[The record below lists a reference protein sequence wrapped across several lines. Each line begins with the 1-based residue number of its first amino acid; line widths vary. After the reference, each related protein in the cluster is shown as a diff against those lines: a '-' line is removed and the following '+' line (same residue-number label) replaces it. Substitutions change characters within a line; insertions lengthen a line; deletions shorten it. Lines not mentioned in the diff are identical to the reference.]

1 MKLFLRKT
9 VLLALGAILVCIP
22 LTAQTVSLS
31 LDNVTVKE
39 AILQLKEQTG
49 YSLMYAAN
57 DLDTRKVVSVHAT
70 DLQEAV
76 GQILKGQ
83 NVDWEIHGKSVVV
96 SKRKSPQKQDQS
108 QTAAKTIKGY
118 VLDEDGKPLPGATVQ
133 VGNSSKGVLTDING
147 AYEIKASPS
156 EELTYS
162 FVGMKPQVVRVSER
176 SIINVELAEE
186 SSEIEDAVV
195 VAFGKQ
201 KKESITGSIT
211 TVDTKVL
218 KVPSSDLTAS
228 LAGNMAGVIAFSRSG
243 DPGEDNTNFFVRGV
257 TTFEGST
264 NPLILID
271 NIELTPTDLARLQPD
286 DIESFSILKDAT
298 ATALYGSRAANGVIL
313 VTTKRGTESPLK
325 IFVRLENSFSSPTK
339 MVELADNVTYMKL
352 ANEAVLTRDPLASL
366 PFSQDK
372 IEHTGKP
379 GSNPYIYPDN
389 DWYEMLFKKFATSQR
404 ANMNLSGGGRVAT
417 YFVSIG
423 ATRDN
428 GLLKVD
434 HRNSFNNNIDSRK
447 YSVRANVDMNL
458 TKTTKLGVRV
468 TGNFDDYS
476 GPLSGGDAVFN
487 QIMQSSAVL
496 FPATYEPDADHTYVQ
511 HILFGNYG
519 AGNYTNPYANMV
531 RGYMDRDR
539 SQMLAVLDLRQD
551 LDFITKGLDF
561 SAMVN
566 ISRLSSFGVQR
577 YYNPFY
583 YTIYSYDSFLD
594 TYKLTALNE
603 NSGTEYLQYHE
614 TGKTVTNTLYTEMRL
629 NYNREFG
636 NHGVSGLLVMTTNEQ
651 LTANTG
657 SLMLSLPYRNA
668 GLAGRFTYNY
678 KSRYFT
684 EFNFGYNGSERFAKH
699 HRWGF
704 FPSVGLAWVI
714 SNEAFFK
721 DAKKV
726 VSNLKLRYSNGVV
739 GNDNIGASSDRFY
752 YLSNVSFANGTAI
765 FGNKAQNRI
774 PGVSVDRYA
783 NDNIGWETSF
793 KQNLALE
800 LGLFG
805 KIDIITDFYKE
816 HRTNILMSRADIPVT
831 MGLTSSIKANIG
843 EALAKGID
851 IQGDYKQTWN
861 RDLWTSARLNFTYAR
876 SEYLVYEEPEYV
888 EPYRT
893 RVGQSIK
900 QAWGYIAESLF
911 LDDAEAANSP
921 SQEFGSVYG
930 GGDIKYLD
938 TNGDGMITN
947 ADRVPIGNPTYPEI
961 IYGFGLS
968 MGYKGFDLSVFF
980 QGLANESFFINAA
993 STSPFGGENQL
1004 LKAYADSHWSE
1015 AEPDIY
1021 ALWPRLSPSANRNN
1035 VQQSTWWM
1043 RDGSFMRLKQMEF
1056 GYTLPRRVTKKAHID
1071 NLRFYL
1077 SGTNLLTWSRFKL
1090 WDPELAGNGMNY
1102 PISRV
1107 VNLGL
1112 NVTFE

>member
-1 MKLFLRKT
+1 M
-9 VLLALGAILVCIP
+9 LLALGGMLLC
-22 LTAQTVSLS
+22 LQLSAQSVSLS

-39 AILQLKEQTG
+39 AITQLKEKYG
-49 YSLMYAAN
+49 YSFMYAAN
-57 DLDTRKVVSVHAT
+57 DIDTHKIVSVHAT
-70 DLQEAV
+70 ELKDV
-76 GQILKGQ
+76 VNQILKGQ
-83 NVDWEIHGKSVVV
+83 DLSWEIHKKSIVI
-96 SKRKSPQKQDQS
+96 SKKVAKKPE
-108 QTAAKTIKGY
+108 TAQASSKIVRGY
-118 VLDEDGKPLPGATVQ
+118 VLDQNGDPLPGATVQ
-133 VGNSSKGVLTDING
+133 IGDSSTGVLTDING
-147 AYEIKASPS
+147 AYEIKVSPQ
-156 EELTYS
+156 EELSYS
-162 FVGMKPQVVRVSER
+162 FLGMKSQVVKVTDR
-176 SIINVELAEE
+176 SVINVEL
-186 SSEIEDAVV
+186 SDDNDVLEDAVV

-201 KKESITGSIT
+201 KKESITSAIT
-211 TVDTKVL
+211 TVDTKLL
-218 KVPSSDLTAS
+218 KVPSSDLTSS

-243 DPGEDNTNFFVRGV
+243 DPGEDNTNFFIRGV
-257 TTFEGST
+257 TTFEGNS

-298 ATALYGSRAANGVIL
+298 ATALYGTRAANGVIL
-313 VTTKRGTESPLK
+313 VTTKRGSESPLK
-325 IFVRLENSFSSPTK
+325 VFVRLENSISAPTQ

-352 ANEAVLTRDPLASL
+352 ANEAVLTRDPLATL

-372 IEHTGKP
+372 IENTGKP
-379 GSNPYIYPDN
+379 GSSPYIYPDN
-389 DWYEMLFKKFATSQR
+389 DWYGMLFKDYSTSQR
-404 ANMNLSGGGRVAT
+404 ANMNVSGGGKVAT

-428 GLLKVD
+428 GLLNVD
-434 HRNSFNNNIDSRK
+434 QRNSFNNNIDSRK

-476 GPLSGGDAVFN
+476 GPLNGGDAVFN
-487 QIMQSSAVL
+487 QIMSSSAVL
-496 FPATYEPDADHTYVQ
+496 FPATYAPDADHAFVN
-511 HILFGNYG
+511 HILFGNAG
-519 AGNYTNPYANMV
+519 SGNYTNPYAQMV
-531 RGYMDRDR
+531 RGYMDKDR
-539 SQMLAVLDLRQD
+539 SQMLAVLDLRQN

-577 YYNPFY
+577 FYNPFY
-583 YTIYSYDSFLD
+583 YSIYSYDSFLD

-603 NSGTEYLQYHE
+603 SSGTEYLQYSE

-684 EFNFGYNGSERFAKH
+684 EFNFGYNGSERFARS

-714 SNEAFFK
+714 SNEPFFK
-721 DAKKV
+721 NAKDV
-726 VSNLKLRYSNGVV
+726 VSNLKLRYSYGIV
-739 GNDNIGASSDRFY
+739 GNDNIGLSSDRFY
-752 YLSNVSFANGTAI
+752 YLSNVSFQNGTAT
-765 FGNKAQNRI
+765 FGNKSQTKI

-783 NDNIGWETSF
+783 NEDIGWETSY
-793 KQNLALE
+793 KQNLAIE

-805 KIDIITDFYKE
+805 KLDIITDLYKE
-816 HRTNILMSRADIPVT
+816 HRTNILMTRADIPIT
-831 MGLTSSIKANIG
+831 MGLTSNIKANIG
-843 EALAKGID
+843 EAIASGID
-851 IQGDYKQTWN
+851 VQGDYKQTWN
-861 RDLWTSARLNFTYAR
+861 RNLWTSARLNFTYAR
-876 SEYLVYEEPEYV
+876 SEYLVFEEPEYA
-888 EPYRT
+888 EAYRSH
-893 RVGQSIK
+893 VGQSIK
-900 QAWGYIAESLF
+900 QQWGYLAQSLF
-911 LDDAEAANSP
+911 YDDAEAANSP
-921 SQEFGSVYG
+921 SQSFGSLYG

-938 TNGDGMITN
+938 VNGDGVITA
-947 ADRVPIGNPTYPEI
+947 ADKVPIGNPAYPEI

-968 MGYKGFDLSVFF
+968 MGYKGFDFSVFF
-980 QGLANESFFINAA
+980 QGLANESFFINASA
-993 STSPFGGENQL
+993 TSPFGGETQL

-1015 AEPDIY
+1015 ENPDIY
-1021 ALWPRLSPSANRNN
+1021 ALWPRLSPSANKNN

-1043 RDGSFMRLKQMEF
+1043 RDGSFMRLKQMEI
-1056 GYTLPRRVTKKAHID
+1056 GYSLPSKLTKKAHMS

-1077 SGTNLLTWSRFKL
+1077 SGTNLLTWSSFKL
-1090 WDPELAGNGMNY
+1090 WDPELAGDGMNY

-1107 VNLGL
+1107 VNVGV

>member
-1 MKLFLRKT
+1 MILFLRKT
-9 VLLALGAILVCIP
+9 VLLALGAILVCLP
-22 LTAQTVSLS
+22 LAAQTVSLS

-57 DLDTRKVVSVHAT
+57 DLDTRKVVSVHAN
-70 DLQEAV
+70 DLKGAV
-76 GQILKGQ
+76 EQILKGQ
-83 NVDWEIHGKSVVV
+83 DVDWEIHGKSVVV
-96 SKRKSPQKQDQS
+96 SKKKTPQKQEQS

-176 SIINVELAEE
+176 SIINVELSEE
-186 SSEIEDAVV
+186 NNEIDDAVV

-201 KKESITGSIT
+201 KKESITSAIT

-218 KVPSSDLTAS
+218 KVPSSDLTTS

-243 DPGEDNTNFFVRGV
+243 DPGEDNTNFFIRGV
-257 TTFEGST
+257 TTFEGNS

-313 VTTKRGTESPLK
+313 VTTKRGSESPLK
-325 IFVRLENSFSSPTK
+325 VFVRLENSFSSPTK

-352 ANEAVLTRDPLASL
+352 ANEAALTRNPLAEL
-366 PFSQDK
+366 PFTQDK
-372 IEHTGKP
+372 IENTGKL
-379 GSNPYIYPDN
+379 GSNPYIYPNN
-389 DWYEMLFKKFATSQR
+389 DWYEMLFKKFSTSQR
-404 ANMNLSGGGRVAT
+404 ANMNVSGGGKVAT

-434 HRNSFNNNIDSRK
+434 HRNSFNNNIDSKK

-468 TGNFDDYS
+468 TGNFDDYT
-476 GPLSGGDAVFN
+476 GPLNGGDNVFN
-487 QIMQSSAVL
+487 QIMNSSAVL
-496 FPATYEPDADHTYVQ
+496 FPATYEPDEDHTYVQ

-519 AGNYTNPYANMV
+519 AGNYINPYANMV
-531 RGYMDRDR
+531 RGYMDKDR

-583 YTIYSYDSFLD
+583 YRIYSYDSFLN
-594 TYKLTALNE
+594 TYKLTPLNE
-603 NSGTEYLQYHE
+603 TSGTEYLQYSE

-636 NHGVSGLLVMTTNEQ
+636 NHGVSGLLVFTTNEQ

-668 GLAGRFTYNY
+668 GLSGRFTYNY

-684 EFNFGYNGSERFAKH
+684 EFNFGYNGSERFAKN

-704 FPSVGLAWVI
+704 FPSIGVAWVI
-714 SNEAFFK
+714 SNEPFFK
-721 DAKKV
+721 EAKKTI
-726 VSNLKLRYSNGVV
+726 SNLKIRYSNGVV
-739 GNDNIGASSDRFY
+739 GNDNIGSSSDRFY
-752 YLSNVSFANGTAI
+752 YLSNVSFSNGTAT
-765 FGNKAQNRI
+765 FGNKSQTKI
-774 PGVSVDRYA
+774 PGVSVNRYA
-783 NDNIGWETSF
+783 NEDIGWETSY

-805 KIDIITDFYKE
+805 KLDIITDLYKE
-816 HRTNILMSRADIPVT
+816 HRTRILMSRADIPVT
-831 MGLTSSIKANIG
+831 MGLTSNIKANIG
-843 EALAKGID
+843 EAVAKGID

-861 RDLWTSARLNFTYAR
+861 RYLWTSARLNFTYAR
-876 SEYLVYEEPEYV
+876 SEYLVYEEPDYAES
-888 EPYRT
+888 YRS
-893 RVGQSIK
+893 RVGRSIK
-900 QAWGYIAESLF
+900 QAWGYVAESLF

-938 TNGDGMITN
+938 INGDGMITT

-968 MGYKGFDLSVFF
+968 MGYRGFDFSVFF
-980 QGLANESFFINAA
+980 QGLANESFFINASA
-993 STSPFGGENQL
+993 TSPFGGENQL

-1015 AEPDIY
+1015 DEPDIY
-1021 ALWPRLSPSANRNN
+1021 ALWPRLSPTANKNN
-1035 VQQSTWWM
+1035 IQQSTWWM
-1043 RDGSFMRLKQMEF
+1043 RDGSFMRLKQMEV
-1056 GYTLPRRVTKKAHID
+1056 GYSLPAKLTKKAHIS

-1077 SGTNLLTWSRFKL
+1077 SGTNLLTWSAFKL
-1090 WDPELAGNGMNY
+1090 WDPELAGDGMNY
-1102 PISRV
+1102 PLSRV
-1107 VNLGL
+1107 VNLGV
-1112 NVTFE
+1112 NVSFE